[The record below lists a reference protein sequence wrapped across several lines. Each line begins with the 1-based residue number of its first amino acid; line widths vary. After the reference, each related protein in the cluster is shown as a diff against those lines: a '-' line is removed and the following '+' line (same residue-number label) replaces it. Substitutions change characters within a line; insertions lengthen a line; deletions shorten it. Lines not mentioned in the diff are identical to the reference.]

1 MKVFKKMSAIIDDK
15 VVAGAKSANS
25 VKEDPIVALT
35 EKVNALYFF
44 RDHYF
49 VNHSIEEA
57 IKKKSDVEKEMKDT
71 INKFDECKGYEID
84 GSRAKYYYLKGKALN
99 VTERFIPQAEELL
112 TKAVKLEPNLVEA
125 WNELGECYWKNDDIQ
140 QAKNCFVGALRHGR
154 NKVSLRNLSM
164 VLRQESVS
172 TVEQQIQNIQKG
184 VEYAKEAVSLD
195 TTDGISWAILG
206 NAYLYSFFTVAQ
218 NPSTL
223 RLCMSA
229 YVQAEKDI
237 VAGSN
242 PDLFHNRA
250 VALKYQEEYCL
261 ALKSFERAMLLDPL
275 WETPHNKRDELLQYL
290 KDVQNLVNNNGKVK
304 PKRLYQMIRA
314 LDVKH
319 LGPYKG
325 GSFTSGQKTV
335 KLDLVS
341 LKTLTLGLNPE
352 KVIFGKVVCWIQ
364 DTDCVPFAF
373 CLVDEEKTCIGVTV
387 YNLAKGRGVT
397 VGDSVAIPEPF
408 VIHQKFSYLDNDF
421 DFKSIR
427 VETPVILVVNGR
439 KLGREQQASAKLH
452 TFKKTD

>member
-1 MKVFKKMSAIIDDK
+1 MKVFRKMSAIIDDK

>member
-71 INKFDECKGYEID
+71 INKFDECKGYEIE

-275 WETPHNKRDELLQYL
+275 WETPRNKRDELLQYL

-341 LKTLTLGLNPE
+341 LKNLTLGLNPE

>member
-1 MKVFKKMSAIIDDK
+1 
-15 VVAGAKSANS
+15 
-25 VKEDPIVALT
+25 

-49 VNHSIEEA
+49 ENHSIEEA
-57 IKKKSDVEKEMKDT
+57 IKKNGDVEKKMKDT
-71 INKFDECKGYEID
+71 LSKLDECKGYEID

-164 VLRQESVS
+164 VLRQEPVPD
-172 TVEQQIQNIQKG
+172 VEQRIQNIQKG

-195 TTDGISWAILG
+195 TSDGISWAILG
-206 NAYLYSFFTVAQ
+206 NAYLSSFFTIAQ
-218 NPSTL
+218 NPATL

-229 YVQAEKDI
+229 YAQA
-237 VAGSN
+237 
-242 PDLFHNRA
+242 
-250 VALKYQEEYCL
+250 ALKYQEEYSL
-261 ALKSFERAMLLDPL
+261 ALKSFERAILLDPV
-275 WETPHNKRDELLQYL
+275 WETPRNKRDELLQYL
-290 KDVQNLVNNNGKVK
+290 KDVQNSVNNNGKMK

-319 LGPYKG
+319 LGPYKD
-325 GSFTSGQKTV
+325 GSFTSGQKTI
-335 KLDLVS
+335 KLDLVL
-341 LKTLTLGLNPE
+341 LKDLALGLNPE

-373 CLVDEEKTCIGVTV
+373 CLVDEEKTCIAVTV

-397 VGDSVAIPEPF
+397 IGDSVAIPEPF
-408 VIHQKFSYLDNDF
+408 VIHRKFSYLNNVSIIILDF

-439 KLGREQQASAKLH
+439 KLGREQQACAKLH
-452 TFKKTD
+452 TFKKTH